1 MDCSLPGEV
10 HGIFP
15 WQEYWS
21 GVLLPSPVLG
31 VRTPIYHLGDITQCN
46 SQNPGRQ
53 KQEKIFPLGIASE
66 SVLCHGITQGSPE
79 KQTIRYILAK
89 TFISTD
95 PWTWVLLV
103 LGLLNSDWDL
113 HRHTTCPPPPCKLS
127 ALGLGLNYTTSF
139 SGSFR
144 LKMEDYG
151 TSQLHNQVSQFLLYL
166 RASLVGKPM
175 YQFSSV
181 HFSHSVVSDSL

>member
-1 MDCSLPGEV
+1 MKVKSESEVAQSCLTLRDSMDCSLPGEV

-103 LGLLNSDWDL
+103 LGLLDSDWGL
-113 HRHTTCPPPPCKLS
+113 HCRITCPPPPYKFS
-127 ALGLGLNYTTSF
+127 ALGLGLNYT
-139 SGSFR
+139 
-144 LKMEDYG
+144 L
-151 TSQLHNQVSQFLLYL
+151 
-166 RASLVGKPM
+166 ASWVLWLADCRTCG
-175 YQFSSV
+175 FSSSTV
-181 HFSHSVVSDSL
+181 M